1 MNPSNQRSFIS
12 SLSTEQLESPNPEEE
27 FSLMLIKKN
36 IALTDIDYE
45 LEQSSQIYQDNY
57 SSLKSSVKCSLTIN
71 LDSNLNMNEFP
82 FLKQIIELARNV
94 S

>member
-1 MNPSNQRSFIS
+1 MNPSNPRAFIS
-12 SLSTEQLESPNPEEE
+12 SLSTEQLNNGNPEEE
-27 FSLMLIKKN
+27 FSLMLMKKN

-57 SSLKSSVKCSLTIN
+57 STLKSSVKCSLTIN
-71 LDSNLNMNEFP
+71 LDSNLNMHEFP
-82 FLKQIIELARNV
+82 FLKQIIELARNI